1 MTESELILELVKLNS
16 SYIEVIKNDLSHLN
30 ADVAVLKSQMAELMW
45 MTRVVTGAVLG
56 IVIERGARI
65 YIGWKDKNNKK

>member
-65 YIGWKDKNNKK
+65 YIGWKDKKK

>member
-30 ADVAVLKSQMAELMW
+30 ADVAVLKSQMGELMW

-65 YIGWKDKNNKK
+65 YIGWKDKKK